1 CVIGSVVSATE
12 EGYSSGLSYS
22 W

>member
-1 CVIGSVVSATE
+1 CVIASVVSATE